1 MKWALRN
8 KTDEKGLK
16 WRFSSCWFSLICTLP
31 YIFLSFIRTILLSS
45 ILCEN
50 TRKSLN
56 LQICNGTFQNID
68 FFRLFKYGGRVGKRL
83 VKFYHPLQLANFS
96 LRLVQNNL
104 HYVNIM
110 NFESILCVFLFNTGM
125 FQRIEN

>member
-1 MKWALRN
+1 MAIL
-8 KTDEKGLK
+8 
-16 WRFSSCWFSLICTLP
+16 SCWFSLICILP
-31 YIFLSFIRTILLSS
+31 YIFLSFIRTVLRSS

-50 TRKSLN
+50 TKKSLN
-56 LQICNGTFQNID
+56 LQIWVSTFQNID

-83 VKFYHPLQLANFS
+83 VKICQPLQVANVS
-96 LRLVQNNL
+96 LLLVKNSL

-110 NFESILCVFLFNTGM
+110 TFESILGVFLFKTGM